1 MRRTKPWCGAFFMPC
16 HGRRGALGAGKPKM
30 DNACFGMYAMVRGVG
45 GTGDNL
51 LKSVAQDST
60 KFVKKVK

>member
-1 MRRTKPWCGAFFMPC
+1 MPPQGTPSPAFRPPK
-16 HGRRGALGAGKPKM
+16 AQPKM